1 MKHIYS
7 PNPNPVHN
15 SKCLDNTSCNCFTRC
30 IECGYQENMHG
41 ENSTCEC
48 CDKIGNVEPMLVNTE
63 VLFLVENCYKREH
76 ALLETQLAVNKTLED
91 TGISPFGIDS
101 EPENRVIQN
110 HAVVGPYQ
118 KLINDAR
125 KIDES
130 LHLSSDIF
138 TARTVAINEI
148 REAIWKDNSIP
159 SDGKFFEL
167 VRVCKERVAHFQSV
181 IFDLDKKKIEAY
193 SEQKAWHIYMNQYA
207 VHLRSEERERLRI
220 ADITYDVKVPKQIT
234 PKAVKL
240 NKTKVS
246 EEEIRSALKELYKEL
261 GAPESAVMSSANFRS
276 MFLVSKNLTVEEGIK
291 RLRVMLKT
299 SLSED

>member
-1 MKHIYS
+1 MNHTYS
-7 PNPNPVHN
+7 PREDN
-15 SKCLDNTSCNCFTRC
+15 SNKCT
-30 IECGYQENMHG
+30 ECGYHKDSHG
-41 ENSTCEC
+41 PNAEC
-48 CDKIGNVEPMLVNTE
+48 DSCTNKAELNIFGLGNTQALLCPECIKREKAILETE
-63 VLFLVENCYKREH
+63 VAIND
-76 ALLETQLAVNKTLED
+76 TLRD
-91 TGISPFGIDS
+91 TGISALGVPSDGED
-101 EPENRVIQN
+101 RVTQMQAIN
-110 HAVVGPYQ
+110 SPYQ
-118 KLINDAR
+118 KLISESR
-125 KIDES
+125 KIDEQ

-138 TARTVAINEI
+138 TAKTVAINDI
-148 REAIWKDNSIP
+148 REAIWKDDAIT

-167 VRVCKERVAHFQSV
+167 VRVCKERVSHFQSV

-207 VHLRSEERERLRI
+207 VHLRTEERERLRI
-220 ADITYDVKVPKQIT
+220 ADITYDVKVPKAIT

-246 EEEIRSALKELYKEL
+246 ETEIREALKELYKEL

-299 SLSED
+299 SLSES